1 MKSGLQRVLQ
11 TGYPF
16 WDSAR
21 PRPRN
26 GSVSPAP
33 ETRWDQRPTLGN
45 KDGEKTERGRESGD
59 YGGRRWRRP
68 DENSKRQRHSEVCV
82 VRLPLPHR
90 IFSIE
95 QQPWRN
101 PLTDLCL
108 SNLSGPLP
116 FVLLVVL
123 ALMLHVCGES
133 VAERIERLMNPVAF
147 FPSSSQVAYHE
158 DHQQP
163 RGAEECCCLEEETG
177 SQRPLQQ
184 RTELQLMSLQGGS

>member
-101 PLTDLCL
+101 PLTDLSLKSLWPSALRAPCGPCPHAPCL
-108 SNLSGPLP
+108 WG
-116 FVLLVVL
+116 
-123 ALMLHVCGES
+123 VCGG
-133 VAERIERLMNPVAF
+133 ADRAP
-147 FPSSSQVAYHE
+147 HE
-158 DHQQP
+158 P
-163 RGAEECCCLEEETG
+163 CCLLPILFSSG
-177 SQRPLQQ
+177 RS
-184 RTELQLMSLQGGS
+184 